1 MSLLVES
8 SGPNTTQAETTNG
21 NEGEQRTLSMNK
33 RTGDK
38 STKVQIAAC
47 LLCLLLIGCSLD
59 AFPDPPAIR
68 PQGNRNNVVSQIHHQ
83 LPVETKYQTSDC
95 LAGAHFQASQFSVG
109 QIFEG
114 NGPSYKLTFVRQ
126 ATDTSPPCIS

>member
-1 MSLLVES
+1 M
-8 SGPNTTQAETTNG
+8 TQAETTNG
-21 NEGEQRTLSMNK
+21 NDGEQRTLSKNR

-38 STKVQIAAC
+38 SMKVQIAAC

-59 AFPDPPAIR
+59 TFPDPPAIK
-68 PQGNRNNVVSQIHHQ
+68 PQGNRNNVVARIHHQ
-83 LPVETKYQTSDC
+83 LPVATKYQASDC
-95 LAGAHFQASQFSVG
+95 LACTSDFRTGQLSVG

>member
-1 MSLLVES
+1 MVGS
-8 SGPNTTQAETTNG
+8 SGPNMTQTETTNG
-21 NEGEQRTLSMNK
+21 NEGERRTLSKNK

-38 STKVQIAAC
+38 PMKVQIAAR

-59 AFPDPPAIR
+59 TFPDPPAIK

-83 LPVETKYQTSDC
+83 LPVATKYQASDC
-95 LAGAHFQASQFSVG
+95 LAGTSHFQPGQFSVG
-109 QIFEG
+109 QISEG
-114 NGPSYKLTFVRQ
+114 NGPSYKLIFVRQ